1 MRNAEIAAALDE
13 LGTLYELDGAVRYR
27 VNAYH
32 DAARTVRESPVSV
45 EELART
51 GRATELAGIG
61 KTLQE
66 KIVTLLDSGE
76 IPSAVKLKK
85 KFPPTLIAVTRV
97 PGLGAKTA
105 RRLFD
110 ELEVASLEDLQAA
123 AEAQQIRDLK
133 GLGPKVEESILAS
146 LEAMK
151 DVDEAAAGRLLLS
164 DVLPVAEELAAALR
178 EHPAAHRVEVAGSAR
193 RRTETCKDIDL
204 IATAEDPQA
213 LSEHL
218 ATHPLISAAGSP
230 GPNGTRALTHNG
242 IPVDLRIVA
251 PDAFGNLLQHFT
263 GSAAHNIQL
272 REDAVARGFSVSEHG
287 ITEVESGEVY
297 RCASEEKVYER
308 LGYAYIE
315 PELREGTGELQ
326 AARDGELPKLVELGD
341 IRGDLHSHTTLSD
354 GKNSLEEMA
363 EAARERRYSY
373 LAITDHSATHGFGDD
388 VTAERLWE
396 RIEEVHTLDSKL
408 PRFHLLAGSEINIGT
423 DGSLDYPEDLVAALD
438 WVVASVHTSF
448 SNDEK
453 VMTGRVLE
461 AIENP
466 LVDCIGHL
474 TGRMLLRREPYP
486 INVELVAQAAARTG
500 TMLEINGNP
509 NRRDLSERHARLAA
523 EAGAMIVLN
532 TDAHRV
538 STLDNI
544 EYGLATAR
552 RAWLTKEQIA
562 NTRGWREFARL
573 RKRSRRPGSKK

>member
-1 MRNAEIAAALDE
+1 
-13 LGTLYELDGAVRYR
+13 
-27 VNAYH
+27 
-32 DAARTVRESPVSV
+32 
-45 EELART
+45 
-51 GRATELAGIG
+51 
-61 KTLQE
+61 
-66 KIVTLLDSGE
+66 
-76 IPSAVKLKK
+76 
-85 KFPPTLIAVTRV
+85 
-97 PGLGAKTA
+97 
-105 RRLFD
+105 
-110 ELEVASLEDLQAA
+110 
-123 AEAQQIRDLK
+123 
-133 GLGPKVEESILAS
+133 
-146 LEAMK
+146 
-151 DVDEAAAGRLLLS
+151 
-164 DVLPVAEELAAALR
+164 
-178 EHPAAHRVEVAGSAR
+178 
-193 RRTETCKDIDL
+193 
-204 IATAEDPQA
+204 
-213 LSEHL
+213 
-218 ATHPLISAAGSP
+218 
-230 GPNGTRALTHNG
+230 
-242 IPVDLRIVA
+242 
-251 PDAFGNLLQHFT
+251 
-263 GSAAHNIQL
+263 
-272 REDAVARGFSVSEHG
+272 
-287 ITEVESGEVY
+287 
-297 RCASEEKVYER
+297 
-308 LGYAYIE
+308 
-315 PELREGTGELQ
+315 
-326 AARDGELPKLVELGD
+326 
-341 IRGDLHSHTTLSD
+341 
-354 GKNSLEEMA
+354 MA
-363 EAARERRYSY
+363 EAARARRYSY

-573 RKRSRRPGSKK
+573 RKRSRRPSSKK